1 MCPPSPVQTVTME
14 IIATGITGPQIPAR
28 VTGLDN
34 FVFSAQAVP
43 PIPDPRTLALA
54 VVFLDSPN
62 WVSPVGHRGTR
73 RRRNMADKRRLLQ

>member
-1 MCPPSPVQTVTME
+1 ME

-62 WVSPVGHRGTR
+62 WVSPVRTSRHPEAPEYGRQAAVAPVIGEKP
-73 RRRNMADKRRLLQ
+73 NPNSP